1 MFATIGGTLG
11 TVLTWPFVAYLMT
24 ELGWVYTFYIPAT
37 IVLAVT
43 ILWISTVY
51 NSPIEHPRISEQ
63 ELKFIEVSQGNSVS
77 RTQRGMPP
85 IECILKSPPFWAL
98 FFLHFG
104 HLWSFYFFLVAAP
117 KYLNEVL
124 KFDLTESGILASA
137 PYLSRFICGFLFGLL
152 SDYFIKHD
160 ILSVTSIRK
169 YFSIF
174 CKWFFSAHFYLK
186 NTNNNNEEGIFVSAH
201 IIPGILLF
209 SLRFVGDNPMYC
221 VALITIA
228 LGLNGASTV
237 VSLANAIDL
246 APNYAAS
253 LSSIIGTFS
262 TSAGII
268 APLVV
273 SYFTSEHVSW
283 HFSIQLN

>member
-1 MFATIGGTLG
+1 MIFFLKCSCEPNWLPLLFICIILQGIMYPGLHCTIAKWSPPQEKGKFVFATIGGTLG
-11 TVLTWPFVAYLMT
+11 TVLTWPFVTYLMT

-43 ILWISTVY
+43 VLWISTVY

-63 ELKFIEVSQGNSVS
+63 ELKFIEASQGNSVS
-77 RTQRGMPP
+77 RTHRGLPP
-85 IECILKSPPFWAL
+85 IGCILKSSPFWAL

-124 KFDLTESGILASA
+124 KFDLTQSGILASA

-174 CKWFFSAHFYLK
+174 CKCFRKSIFYLFK
-186 NTNNNNEEGIFVSAH
+186 KS
-201 IIPGILLF
+201 
-209 SLRFVGDNPMYC
+209 
-221 VALITIA
+221 
-228 LGLNGASTV
+228 
-237 VSLANAIDL
+237 
-246 APNYAAS
+246 
-253 LSSIIGTFS
+253 
-262 TSAGII
+262 
-268 APLVV
+268 
-273 SYFTSEHVSW
+273 
-283 HFSIQLN
+283 